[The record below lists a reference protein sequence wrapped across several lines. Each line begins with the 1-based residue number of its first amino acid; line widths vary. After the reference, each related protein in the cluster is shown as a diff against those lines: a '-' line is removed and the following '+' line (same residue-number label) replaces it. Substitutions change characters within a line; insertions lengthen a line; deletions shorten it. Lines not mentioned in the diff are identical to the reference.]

1 MRNAKELELLEKIE
15 TLKSEIAALK
25 DNDKIPSYQYS
36 KMTFNQ
42 LEALVD
48 IKQKRVSEQFKQWFN
63 ADITLDKDIVNFLRD
78 LIEKEKHYL
87 KVYNEEDLKVNFIIP
102 VLNKVDFKIND
113 NIRGFYEEKIV
124 YQTDKF
130 IFSGIT
136 DFLVS
141 KGFRKPK
148 KPYFFIQEFK
158 KGQANAFPEPQLL
171 AELIAA
177 IELNN
182 DSEMKGAYIVGAIWN
197 FVILEKLGTNKY
209 QYVVSENFDG
219 TKLEDLKAIYKQLL
233 FVKNEIIDQ
242 SSIALPKQ
250 IEPIRTQEHGN

>member
-1 MRNAKELELLEKIE
+1 MKNAKELELLEKIE
-15 TLKSEIAALK
+15 ALKNEIIALK
-25 DNDKIPSYQYS
+25 DNDKIPTYQYS

-42 LEALVD
+42 LETLVD
-48 IKQKRVSEQFKQWFN
+48 IKQKKVNQQFKQWFN
-63 ADITLDKDIVNFLRD
+63 ADITLDKDIIYFLRD

-87 KVYNEEDLKVNFIIP
+87 KVYNEEDLKINFITPI
-102 VLNKVDFKIND
+102 LNKVDFKISD
-113 NIRGFYEEKIV
+113 NIRAFYEEKIV
-124 YQTDKF
+124 YKTDKF
-130 IFSGIT
+130 IFSGTT

-197 FVILEKLGTNKY
+197 FVILEKLDTHKY
-209 QYVVSENFDG
+209 QYVVSENFDS
-219 TKLEDLKAIYKQLL
+219 TKLEDLKSIYKHLL
-233 FVKNEIIDQ
+233 FIKNEIIN
-242 SSIALPKQ
+242 
-250 IEPIRTQEHGN
+250 QEQN

>member
-1 MRNAKELELLEKIE
+1 MSNDKASELLDKIE
-15 TLKSEIAALK
+15 KLKNEIKALK
-25 DNDKIPSYQYS
+25 NKDKIPSYQYS

-48 IKQKRVSEQFKQWFN
+48 IRQKWVNEQFKQWFN
-63 ADITLDKDIVNFLRD
+63 ADITLDIETVDFLSD
-78 LIEKEKHYL
+78 LIKKEKHYL

-102 VLNKVDFKIND
+102 VLNRVDFKINE

-124 YQTDKF
+124 YQADKF
-130 IFSGIT
+130 ILTGTT

-141 KGFRKPK
+141 TGFRKPK

-177 IELNN
+177 IELNH
-182 DSEMKGAYIVGAIWN
+182 DREIKGAYIVGSIWN
-197 FVILEKLGTNKY
+197 FVILEKLATDAY
-209 QYVVSENFDG
+209 QYVVSENFDC
-219 TKLEDLKAIYKQLL
+219 TKLEDLKAIYRQLL
-233 FVKNEIIDQ
+233 FVKNEIIDK
-242 SSIALPKQ
+242 SNTEASK
-250 IEPIRTQEHGN
+250 N